1 MLGEFETRSKDMC
14 DPAKEFAPINSLGL
28 TDKTKEEGRVFLK
41 GIIDREI
48 QRMQGQIQPVKKWEF
63 FFKFKNSLGEKYG
76 FTNLRGTEN
85 TVAVE
90 MIWSVFE

>member
-1 MLGEFETRSKDMC
+1 VFEGEMERM
-14 DPAKEFAPINSLGL
+14 
-28 TDKTKEEGRVFLK
+28 K
-41 GIIDREI
+41 G
-48 QRMQGQIQPVKKWEF
+48 QVQTVQKYNF
-63 FFKFKNSLGEKYG
+63 FFDNKNSLGQKYK

>member
-1 MLGEFETRSKDMC
+1 MC

-28 TDKTKEEGRVFLK
+28 SDKTKEEYRPFLK
-41 GIIDREI
+41 HVIEGEME
-48 QRMQGQIQPVKKWEF
+48 RMKGQVQTVRKYDF
-63 FFKFKNSLGEKYG
+63 FFDNKNSLGKKYK